1 MTAGIGIA
9 PSLGL
14 SVVEQR
20 ELVQEVARLG
30 YDSLWTPAG
39 LTAQSIFQTCHQWWL
54 ATTQVVADGL
64 SVGTSVIPFPGWTV
78 PPLAAESATLSE
90 ITGGKFNLGIGLGAY
105 PSEALR
111 HQLGLP
117 LISPLSFT
125 RDFLIPVRGLCPPKP
140 VAYPRQPVTSRG
152 V

>member
-20 ELVQEVARLG
+20 ALVQEAARLG

-39 LTAQSIFQTCHQWWL
+39 LTARSIFQTCHEWWT
-54 ATTQVVADGL
+54 ATTQVVAEGL

-90 ITGGKFNLGIGLGAY
+90 ITGGKFNLGIGLRAY
-105 PSEALR
+105 PSQAVR
-111 HQLGLP
+111 HHLALP
-117 LISPLSFT
+117 LLSPL
-125 RDFLIPVRGLCPPKP
+125 
-140 VAYPRQPVTSRG
+140 A
-152 V
+152 